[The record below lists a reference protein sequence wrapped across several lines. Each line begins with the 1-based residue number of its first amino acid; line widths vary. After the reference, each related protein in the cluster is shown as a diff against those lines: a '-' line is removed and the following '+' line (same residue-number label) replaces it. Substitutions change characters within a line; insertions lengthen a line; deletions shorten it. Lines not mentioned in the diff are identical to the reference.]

1 MRALVLYLVLLIGGI
16 FLSMGVA
23 RADEPY
29 GLVQQSVEKSITKS
43 GRWLRVDGEKL
54 GKDASLSFI
63 SSNFGQKSSDDWLH
77 YSRMKNAGI
86 ITTISGSVLAVT
98 SGAFF
103 AAYLVGG
110 AIAGGIEGTIT
121 GSTSQTNELFD
132 TASIFGYSCIVC
144 TVAAGVGV
152 VLWCVGDS
160 HLRKMANGFNV
171 AQIGQTS
178 VNLSLGPQTHGIGI
192 ALNF

>member
-1 MRALVLYLVLLIGGI
+1 MRASVLCLMLLIGGI
-16 FLSMGVA
+16 FLSMGVV
-23 RADEPY
+23 RAAEPH
-29 GLVQQSVEKSITKS
+29 GLVQQPEEQLISKS
-43 GRWLRVDGEKL
+43 GRWLKVDGEKL
-54 GKDASLSFI
+54 GRDASLSFI

-86 ITTISGSVLAVT
+86 IATISGSVLAVT

-110 AIAGGIEGTIT
+110 AIAGGIEGTIS

-144 TVAAGVGV
+144 TVATGVGI

-160 HLRKMANGFNV
+160 HLKKMARGFNV
-171 AQIGQTS
+171 AQIGQTP